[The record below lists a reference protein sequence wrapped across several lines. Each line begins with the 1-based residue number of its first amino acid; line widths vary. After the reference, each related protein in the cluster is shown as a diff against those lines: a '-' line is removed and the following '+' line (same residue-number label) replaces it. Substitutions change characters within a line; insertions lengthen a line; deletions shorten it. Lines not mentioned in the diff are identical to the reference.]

1 MNWIQFGPQGV
12 GQLASEPAQL
22 PSEGF
27 LWLDVKYDDADFDI
41 EGLRSVVQRLTGA
54 RIHELHLQDATN
66 LQHPSYFDSTREYE
80 MLIFRKLSTGEVKPL
95 EERPAGRADK
105 RRMLQE
111 IVTRPVTFFLF
122 DRLLVTV
129 RLGASRTLEQMRQR
143 ILDPG
148 PSALAERSRL
158 ARSPGELMLRMLN
171 GMVDRYLELREPLA
185 DRLDRWQRDL
195 LDPQRP
201 FTNWSALLE
210 ARIELRKLEN
220 LSEGQYD
227 ALTEMRDSYLEKT
240 PDAGVSD
247 SYLVRLN
254 DVMEHVQRVL
264 HHSRRLE
271 ASAESAVQLHFSANT
286 HQTNEIVRTLTAIAA
301 IFAPLTL
308 ITGVFG
314 MNFEHMPLLR
324 DLHGFWWTIAG
335 MGTVVIVMLLY
346 FWARRILNRPRA
358 PRPPRWLR

>member
-1 MNWIQFGPQGV
+1 MQACRCRRRVDVFRTDRRALAKADDVNWIQFGPQGV
-12 GQLASEPAQL
+12 GQLADAPAQL

-27 LWLDVKYDDADFDI
+27 LWLDVKFDNADFDI

-54 RIHELHLQDATN
+54 RIHELHLQDAIN

-129 RLGASRTLEQMRQR
+129 RMGSSKTFDLMREGF
-143 ILDPG
+143 LDPG
-148 PSALAERSRL
+148 PSATAERSRL

-185 DRLDRWQRDL
+185 DRLGRLQRDIL
-195 LDPQRP
+195 APSRP

-240 PDAGVSD
+240 PDAVVSD

-254 DVMEHVQRVL
+254 DVMEH
-264 HHSRRLE
+264 
-271 ASAESAVQLHFSANT
+271 
-286 HQTNEIVRTLTAIAA
+286 
-301 IFAPLTL
+301 
-308 ITGVFG
+308 
-314 MNFEHMPLLR
+314 
-324 DLHGFWWTIAG
+324 
-335 MGTVVIVMLLY
+335 
-346 FWARRILNRPRA
+346 
-358 PRPPRWLR
+358 